1 MCTGGRMNI
10 IKTLRPETIPVIG
23 LVFVLIFW
31 LIDSAVDTYIFN
43 NSSMYIE
50 SLFAPRGVNLWAR
63 CLVTTLLLTFSFL
76 LMFVYRKHLIA
87 AQQLSTYKKHLEH
100 IVSERTCDLKIKND
114 LLQNEVAERQKAE
127 AKLEYLATIDSLTS
141 IFNRRKFNEILSYE
155 LKRNERHHKGLSLI
169 MCDLDNFKNI
179 NDNFG
184 HDAGD
189 KILIHFTK
197 MISSAIRKSDV
208 FARWGGE
215 EFVILLP
222 ETSLETA
229 TRIAGKLRL
238 LTDTTMIPR
247 IGRITSSFGVTQHQ
261 TNDNESDFIKRADQA
276 LYKAK
281 ENGRNRVEVSYN
293 SSRTESDY
301 PQSIHSKYGIE
312 KRVSN

>member
-1 MCTGGRMNI
+1 MSL

-31 LIDSAVDTYIFN
+31 LIDAAVDTYIFGH
-43 NSSMYIE
+43 SSMYIE
-50 SLFAPRGVNLWAR
+50 SLFAPKGMDLWAR
-63 CLVTTLLLTFSFL
+63 CLVTALLLTFSFL
-76 LMFVYRKHLIA
+76 LMFVYRKHLNA

-100 IVSERTCDLKIKND
+100 IVNERTSDLKIKNEQ
-114 LLQNEVAERQKAE
+114 LHNEIVERQKAE
-127 AKLEYLATIDSLTS
+127 AKLEYLATVDSLTS
-141 IFNRRKFNEILSYE
+141 IYNRRKFNEILSYE
-155 LKRNERHHKGLSLI
+155 LKRNERHNKGLSLI
-169 MCDLDNFKNI
+169 ICDLDNFKII

-189 KILIHFTK
+189 EVLIMFTK
-197 MISSAIRKSDV
+197 MITGAIRKSDI

-215 EFVILLP
+215 EFVLLLP

-238 LTDTTMIPR
+238 LTDTTMIPQ

-261 TNDNESDFIKRADQA
+261 TNDNEISFIKRADQA

-281 ENGRNRVEVSYN
+281 ENGRNRVEVCYTQLHPKSGEPEN
-293 SSRTESDY
+293 I
-301 PQSIHSKYGIE
+301 QSN
-312 KRVSN
+312 VM